1 MSFVEH
7 LGTFDFSIFIGYF
20 VVALA
25 IGFWAG
31 REKKKTSRDFF
42 LTSGTLS
49 WAVIG
54 FSTIG
59 ASLSTEQLVGVVG
72 FAYTHGMAVANW
84 EWLNFIGYSLLIW
97 VFLPIYA
104 RNRIVTMPE
113 FLELRYSRSVR
124 KMYAVIS
131 VLSYVFINLAGVIF
145 SGAFLLNQM
154 LGIDLWIGTWGLTI
168 LAGTLTVYGGMSS
181 VAWTQV
187 FQSALLIGGGLFV
200 FFLGL
205 AEVPGGLA
213 EIIGEGRRAHL
224 ILPASDPELPWT
236 AMVVLAFSTGPWYFC
251 TNQYINQNSLGAR
264 NEWHAKMGILLACFL
279 GLFTA
284 LAYVFPGMVAH
295 AINPN
300 LGSGDEALPFLLKT
314 VVPTGLKGLILAGL
328 CGAIMSTIQALINS
342 SATILTVDLYGEQS
356 GKKVSEQQMIRF
368 GRWAGVVIL
377 ITGAVWAPIV
387 ATFGSIFAYFQEC
400 WFLIAAP
407 IMAIFLLAVFWRNAT
422 NAAAT
427 WTLGLCFPMFILPYL
442 LRFFEVGAN
451 TFNIAGVVFVFSV
464 LFMLLVS
471 QWTEAPDPTKIVST
485 LWKRSTLNLPENIVA
500 AGYPIYR
507 WVSMWWVITVA
518 VFVGLYIRY
527 W

>member
-1 MSFVEH
+1 MSLASQ
-7 LGTFDFSIFIGYF
+7 LGSLDFSIFIGYF

-31 REKKKTSRDFF
+31 RKKKETSREFF

-72 FAYTHGMAVANW
+72 YAYTHGMAVANW
-84 EWLNFIGYSLLIW
+84 EWINFVGYSLLIW
-97 VFLPIYA
+97 VFLPLYA

-113 FLELRYSRSVR
+113 FLELRFNATVR

-131 VLSYVFINLAGVIF
+131 VLSYVFINLAGVVF

-154 LGIDLWIGTWGLTI
+154 LGAEMWVGIWSLTI

-187 FQSALLIGGGLFV
+187 FQSALLIGAGLLV

-213 EIIGEGRRAHL
+213 AIVGEGRRAHL
-224 ILPASDPELPWT
+224 ILPASDPDLPWT
-236 AMVVLAFSTGPWYFC
+236 AMVVLALSTGPWYFC
-251 TNQYINQNSLGAR
+251 TNQYINQNSLGAK
-264 NEWHAKMGILLACFL
+264 NEWHARMGILLACFL
-279 GLFTA
+279 GIFTA
-284 LAYVFPGMVAH
+284 LAYIFPGLVAY

-300 LGSGDEALPFLLKT
+300 LASGDEALPFLLKS
-314 VVPTGLKGLILAGL
+314 VIPSGLKGLILAGL

-342 SATILTVDLYGEQS
+342 SATILTVDLYKGFGGRAPTE
-356 GKKVSEQQMIRF
+356 KQMIRF
-368 GRWAGVVIL
+368 GRLAGVGVL
-377 ITGAVWAPIV
+377 VVGGLWAPVV
-387 ATFGSIFAYFQEC
+387 ASFGSIFSYFQEC

-407 IMAIFLLAVFWRNAT
+407 IMVIFLLAVFWGRAT
-422 NAAAT
+422 SAAAT
-427 WTLGLCFPMFILPYL
+427 WTLGLCFPMFILPYF
-442 LRFFEVGAN
+442 LRIFEVQMNA
-451 TFNIAGVVFVFSV
+451 FNIAGIVFVLSLV
-464 LFMLLVS
+464 FMVVVS
-471 QWTEAPDPTKIVST
+471 LYTEAPDQEKIAPV
-485 LWKRSTLNLPENIVA
+485 LWNPSILHLPKEVLA
-500 AGYPIYR
+500 AGYPVYR
-507 WVSMWWVITVA
+507 YVSLWWVITVGI
-518 VFVGLYIRY
+518 FVLLYIIY

>member
-1 MSFVEH
+1 MPFVEQ
-7 LGTFDFSIFIGYF
+7 LGTLDFSIFVGYF
-20 VVALA
+20 LVALA

-31 REKKKTSRDFF
+31 REKKQTSRDFF

-84 EWLNFIGYSLLIW
+84 EWLNFVGYSLLIW

-113 FLELRYSRSVR
+113 FLELRYGSSVR
-124 KMYAVIS
+124 RMYAVIS

-154 LGIDLWIGTWGLTI
+154 LGLEMWVGTWGLAI
-168 LAGTLTVYGGMSS
+168 LAGTLTIYGGMSS

-187 FQSALLIGGGLFV
+187 FQSVLLISGGLLV

-205 AEVPGGLA
+205 SEVPGGLT

-224 ILPASDPELPWT
+224 VLPASDPELPWT
-236 AMVVLAFSTGPWYFC
+236 AMIVLAFSTGPWYFC

-264 NEWHAKMGILLACFL
+264 NEWHARMGILLACFL

-284 LAYVFPGMVAH
+284 LAYVFPGMVAY

-300 LGSGDEALPFLLKT
+300 LASGDEALPFLLKT
-314 VVPTGLKGLILAGL
+314 IIPTGLKGLILAGL

-342 SATILTVDLYGEQS
+342 SATILTMDLYGGQS
-356 GKKVSEQQMIRF
+356 NVKASEAQMIRF
-368 GRWAGVVIL
+368 GRWAGVATL
-377 ITGAVWAPIV
+377 ITGAIWAPV
-387 ATFGSIFAYFQEC
+387 VSTFGSIFSYFQEC

-407 IMAIFLLAVFWRNAT
+407 IMAIFLLAVFWKKTT
-422 NAAAT
+422 NAAAA
-427 WTLGLCFPMFILPYL
+427 WTLGLCFPMFVLPYL
-442 LRFFEVGAN
+442 LRFFEVKMN
-451 TFNIAGVVFVFSV
+451 TFNIAGFVFILSI
-464 LFMLLVS
+464 LFMMLVS
-471 QWTEAPDPTKIVST
+471 RWTEAPDPTKIASV
-485 LWKRSTLNLPENIVA
+485 LWKRSTLELPSNIVA
-500 AGYPIYR
+500 AGYPIHR
-507 WVSMWWVITVA
+507 WVSIWWVITIS
-518 VFVGLYIRY
+518 VFVGLYIKY

>member
-1 MSFVEH
+1 MSFVEQ
-7 LGTFDFSIFIGYF
+7 LGTLDFSIFIGYF

-31 REKKKTSRDFF
+31 RKKKKTSRDFF

-49 WAVIG
+49 WTVIG

-84 EWLNFIGYSLLIW
+84 EWLNFVGYSLLIW

-104 RNRIVTMPE
+104 RNHIVTMPE
-113 FLELRYSRSVR
+113 FLELRYGRGVR

-154 LGIDLWIGTWGLTI
+154 LGVDMWVGTWGLTI

-187 FQSALLIGGGLFV
+187 FQSALLIGGGLLV
-200 FFLGL
+200 FFFGL

-213 EIIGEGRRAHL
+213 EIVGEGRRAHL

-236 AMVVLAFSTGPWYFC
+236 AMVVLALSTGPWYFC
-251 TNQYINQNSLGAR
+251 TNQYINQNSLGAK
-264 NEWHAKMGILLACFL
+264 NEWHARMGILLACFL

-284 LAYVFPGMVAH
+284 LAYVFPGMVAY
-295 AINPN
+295 AIEPN
-300 LGSGDEALPFLLKT
+300 LASGDEALPFLLKT
-314 VVPTGLKGLILAGL
+314 VIPTGLKGLILAGL

-342 SATILTVDLYGEQS
+342 SATILTVDLYGERA
-356 GKKVSEQQMIRF
+356 GVKVSEEQMIRF
-368 GRWAGVVIL
+368 GRWAGVAIL
-377 ITGAVWAPIV
+377 IVGAVWAPVV
-387 ATFGSIFAYFQEC
+387 ASFGSIFAYFQEC

-407 IMAIFLLAVFWRNAT
+407 IMVIFLLAVFWGRAT
-422 NAAAT
+422 NAAAA

-442 LRFFEVGAN
+442 LRIFEVEMN
-451 TFNIAGVVFVFSV
+451 TFNIAGVVFVLSL
-464 LFMLLVS
+464 LFMVLVS
-471 QWTEAPDPTKIVST
+471 RWTEAPDPAKIASVM
-485 LWKRSTLNLPENIVA
+485 WRRSTLDLPRDILA
-500 AGYPIYR
+500 AGYPVYR
-507 WVSMWWVITVA
+507 WVSIWWVITIA
-518 VFVGLYIRY
+518 IFVGLYIKY